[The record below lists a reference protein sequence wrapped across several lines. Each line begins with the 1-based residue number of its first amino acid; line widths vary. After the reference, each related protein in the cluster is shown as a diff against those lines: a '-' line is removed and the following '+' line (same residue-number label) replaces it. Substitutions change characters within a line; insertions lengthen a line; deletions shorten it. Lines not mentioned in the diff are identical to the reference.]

1 MGRSESCTSSKS
13 LLYTKHTEQYVVTI
27 ANVQQIA
34 GEAGKFE
41 ERIVDM
47 LAKIGDVL
55 PRFRRY
61 EALFRNYERLLV
73 ALSSAFLDLLRF

>member
-1 MGRSESCTSSKS
+1 
-13 LLYTKHTEQYVVTI
+13 
-27 ANVQQIA
+27 
-34 GEAGKFE
+34 
-41 ERIVDM
+41 VDM

-55 PRFRRY
+55 PRFRIY